1 MEAIVKVLNKHIDL
15 SKVAAVSDARCA
27 ENYSAK
33 FTVYMLSGEISFYDY
48 PVELPLF
55 LSAEFNCDKSAIKEA
70 AEKRVIAVKAMQS
83 VVDDLV
89 AKWKECKAQ
98 HGN

>member
-15 SKVAAVSDARCA
+15 SKVAAVTDARCA
-27 ENYSAK
+27 ESYSAK

-48 PVELPLF
+48 PVDSPLF
-55 LSAEFNCDKSAIKEA
+55 LSAEVDCDKAAIKEA
-70 AEKRVIAVKAMQS
+70 TEKRLSAVKAMQS

-89 AKWKECKAQ
+89 AKWKEYKAQ